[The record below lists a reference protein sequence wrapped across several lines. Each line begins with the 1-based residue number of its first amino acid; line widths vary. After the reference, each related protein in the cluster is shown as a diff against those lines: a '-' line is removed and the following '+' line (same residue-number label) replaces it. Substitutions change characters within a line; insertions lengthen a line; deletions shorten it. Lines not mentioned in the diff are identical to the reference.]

1 MAAAGIRSVLGL
13 SLLASAA
20 CTSIS
25 VDARTFAGT
34 RWRVVAING
43 YATPPAYPFYI
54 TFTKG
59 HFTARMGCNMA
70 QGAFRVEGERLVPG
84 MAGSTEMACE
94 ADGQVA
100 VPPMT
105 FERWGFTVFGKP
117 MRITWKSAS
126 RLTLNNS
133 SGSIELQ
140 RQS

>member
-1 MAAAGIRSVLGL
+1 
-13 SLLASAA
+13 
-20 CTSIS
+20 
-25 VDARTFAGT
+25 
-34 RWRVVAING
+34 
-43 YATPPAYPFYI
+43 
-54 TFTKG
+54 
-59 HFTARMGCNMA
+59 
-70 QGAFRVEGERLVPG
+70 
-84 MAGSTEMACE
+84 MACE
-94 ADGQVA
+94 ADRQVA